1 MNARLREREATIR
14 ITLDGS
20 RYLLAWRSRQSGQW
34 RDILD
39 RLKASLPSHGSDDRL
54 LFDRENKVWTFPSW
68 RRHELA
74 GAVRLVFEET
84 AIHWETT
91 ATARPDDL
99 AAAYE
104 LLHLSASAPPELELV
119 EQVYRWTMKTLH
131 PDRGG
136 SHESAVA
143 LNQAIARIR
152 EAHTGQRRSA

>member
-1 MNARLREREATIR
+1 MITRLREREETIT

-20 RYLLAWRSRQSGQW
+20 RYLLAWRSRESGQW
-34 RDILD
+34 REILN
-39 RLKASLPSHGSDDRL
+39 RLKASLPFHGSDDRL

-68 RRHELA
+68 RCHELA
-74 GAVRLVFEET
+74 GAARSIFEEP
-84 AIHWETT
+84 AIHWETA

-104 LLHLSASAPPELELV
+104 LLHLSASAPPELV

-143 LNQAIARIR
+143 LNKAIARIR